1 MEARKKARLFSA
13 LSAILFAINFA
24 FTIASDIYIYFSYQQ
39 IYSETT
45 TNTISTMIELI
56 YTVIYGLM
64 SFFLFIGKKN
74 KGFIIIASVSI
85 LVCLYNIISSF
96 NVGTMINLF
105 VWISLL
111 FLFLINFIPQLNKA
125 QKIAKW
131 FAFVPA
137 FLKIISAIVAAYKVS
152 VVVGLYS
159 AVLIVLPFLF
169 LGLWLREICIMDN
182 LPILDIQKADIQE
195 TSYIGDADKLS
206 ACKELLDLGLISQ
219 EEFEEKKNQILKL

>member
-13 LSAILFAINFA
+13 LSAILFAIMFA
-24 FTIASDIYIYFSYQQ
+24 CSIADNIYDYFYYQQ

-45 TNTISTMIELI
+45 TITISAMIELI
-56 YTVIYGLM
+56 NIVIYGLM

-74 KGFIIIASVSI
+74 EGFIIIASVSI
-85 LVCLYNIISSF
+85 LVYLYYIISSF
-96 NVGTMINLF
+96 NVVTMINLF
-105 VWISLL
+105 KWISLL
-111 FLFLINFIPQLNKA
+111 FLFLINFISQLNKA
-125 QKIAKW
+125 QKITKW

-137 FLKIISAIVAAYKVS
+137 FLQIIKAIVTYDKLS
-152 VVVGLYS
+152 VEVVLGC
-159 AVLIVLPFLF
+159 AVFILPFIF

-182 LPILDIQKADIQE
+182 LPTLDIQKADIQE